1 MRSTL
6 KWFGLVTVVLA
17 IASGIPHAAHAAV
30 AAVQHPG
37 VELIL
42 PMLVGAVRFPVTAY
56 TYDQLNTDS
65 RPGSASA
72 PESIP
77 YVWYDSQ
84 NFATLWTTIAFF
96 AVPSNDPTISN
107 IEQAN
112 TFSAEQY
119 FRLWAVTLD
128 WLISATV
135 ASSGAAPVVDDLLQ
149 IQNGARAILNL
160 AIAQKKYLQVPI
172 HAVHSSG
179 GIFVNFQVGAV
190 DRQYGMNWM
199 PDGGYNVGGAIVF
212 PPKQTFICTITGV
225 AAALVATRMGR
236 LSLHGVLSRPVR

>member
-1 MRSTL
+1 M
-6 KWFGLVTVVLA
+6 
-17 IASGIPHAAHAAV
+17 
-30 AAVQHPG
+30 
-37 VELIL
+37 
-42 PMLVGAVRFPVTAY
+42 AVRFDIKAY
-56 TYDQLNTDS
+56 TYQQLDADA
-65 RPGSASA
+65 RPGNSTQ

-84 NFATLWTTIAFF
+84 DFATLWTTVSFF
-96 AVPSNDPTISN
+96 AAPNADPTISN

-119 FRLWAVTLD
+119 FRLFAVTLD
-128 WLISATV
+128 WLIAASSQ
-135 ASSGAAPVVDDLLQ
+135 ASSGAPTILDDLVQ

-160 AIAQKKYLQVPI
+160 NIAQKKYLQVPL

-179 GIFVNFQVGAV
+179 GVFVNYQLGSPNASGLGN
-190 DRQYGMNWM
+190 YASNWY
-199 PDGGYNVGGAIVF
+199 PDGGYNVGGSIVF

-225 AAALVATRMGR
+225 AAALVATRKGR